1 MSLAWLYQV
10 IVDRQMNLPPDS
22 YTAQLFQAGLGRIAQ
37 KVGEEA
43 TETVVA
49 ALAEDETRLISEIAD
64 LTYHVLVLMAA
75 RGIPLEA
82 VQTELERRHR

>member
-10 IVDRQMNLPPDS
+10 IVDRQTNLPPDS

-43 TETVVA
+43 AETLVA
-49 ALAEDETRLISEIAD
+49 ALTEDETRLISEIAD
-64 LTYHVLVLMAA
+64 LTYHVLVLLAA

-82 VQTELERRHR
+82 VQVELERRHR

>member
-10 IVDRQMNLPPDS
+10 ILDRQTNLPPDS
-22 YTAQLFQAGLGRIAQ
+22 YTARLFQAGLGRIAQ

-49 ALAEDETRLISEIAD
+49 ALAEDETRLIGEIAD

-75 RGIPLEA
+75 RGISLEA
-82 VQTELERRHR
+82 VEAELERRHR

>member
-10 IVDRQMNLPPDS
+10 ILDRQTNLPPDS
-22 YTAQLFQAGLGRIAQ
+22 YTARLFQAGLGRIAQ

-49 ALAEDETRLISEIAD
+49 ALAEDEARLIGEIAD

-75 RGIPLEA
+75 RGISLEA
-82 VQTELERRHR
+82 VEAELERRHR

>member
-10 IVDRQMNLPPDS
+10 ILDRQTNLPPDS
-22 YTAQLFQAGLGRIAQ
+22 YTARLFQAGLGRIAQ

-49 ALAEDETRLISEIAD
+49 ALAEDETRLIGEIAD

-75 RGIPLEA
+75 RGISLAAVEA
-82 VQTELERRHR
+82 ELERRHR

>member
-1 MSLAWLYQV
+1 
-10 IVDRQMNLPPDS
+10 MNLPPDS

>member
-1 MSLAWLYQV
+1 MSLAWLYQ
-10 IVDRQMNLPPDS
+10 IIRDRQTNLPPDS
-22 YTAQLFQAGLGRIAQ
+22 YTAQLLQSGLARIAQ

-43 TETVVA
+43 TETLVA

-82 VQTELERRHR
+82 VEAELERRHR